1 MKISQEIQIMM
12 NSQQQ
17 KEFLQA
23 TAWLRPLTRWA
34 AAFSIHSVG
43 ILPAWFR
50 NLPLKIVKR
59 ILANYQAR
67 MTSTCKSHK

>member
-1 MKISQEIQIMM
+1 MI

-34 AAFSIHSVG
+34 AAFSIRLER

-67 MTSTCKSHK
+67 ITSICKSHK

>member
-1 MKISQEIQIMM
+1 LKNSEEIQINM

-34 AAFSIHSVG
+34 AAFSIRSVG

-50 NLPLKIVKR
+50 NLPLKIVKH

>member
-1 MKISQEIQIMM
+1 LKSDQDIQIMM

-17 KEFLQA
+17 KDFLQA

-34 AAFSIHSVG
+34 AAFSIRSVG
-43 ILPAWFR
+43 ILPSWIR
-50 NLPLKIVKR
+50 NLPLKIVKLT
-59 ILANYQAR
+59 LASYQRR

>member
-1 MKISQEIQIMM
+1 MM

-34 AAFSIHSVG
+34 AAFSIRSVG

-50 NLPLKIVKR
+50 NLPLKIVKH

-67 MTSTCKSHK
+67 MTSNCKSHK

>member
-1 MKISQEIQIMM
+1 MM

-17 KEFLQA
+17 KDFLQA

-34 AAFSIHSVG
+34 AAFSIRSVG
-43 ILPAWFR
+43 ILPVWFR

-59 ILANYQAR
+59 ILANYRAR

>member
-1 MKISQEIQIMM
+1 MM

-23 TAWLRPLTRWA
+23 TAWLRPLTRGT
-34 AAFSIHSVG
+34 AAFSMG
-43 ILPAWFR
+43 TARILPGWLR

-59 ILANYQAR
+59 VLVNYQTR
-67 MTSTCKSHK
+67 MSSDCKTHR

>member
-1 MKISQEIQIMM
+1 MM

-34 AAFSIHSVG
+34 AVFSIRSNG
-43 ILPAWFR
+43 ILPVWLR
-50 NLPLKIVKR
+50 YLPLKIVKR
-59 ILANYQAR
+59 VLVNYQSR
-67 MTSTCKSHK
+67 MSSSCKTHR